1 MMTKRSI
8 LDHPGNQKEA
18 IGLLAVGVSQAKVAR
33 AFGIGRSSVSR
44 WKSRAEIRGM
54 IHAQAARLADAVPDA
69 VDFQRNMVRAGK
81 KESGRLLRKNPKP
94 PDYKLIEAAGRSAEN
109 VLKATGLLPAATTS
123 QTFNSLI
130 VGGQDGLSPV
140 IARLLAMAVP
150 QIIPQGETPVFFVEP
165 EGVSEEDDTR

>member
-94 PDYKLIEAAGRSAEN
+94 PDYKLIEAAGRSSEN

-130 VGGQDGLSPV
+130 IGGNEGLLSP
-140 IARLLAMAVP
+140 ILAQLLATVCPPALQP
-150 QIIPQGETPVFFVEP
+150 AETSVFVGP
-165 EGVSEEDDTR
+165 HKEEV